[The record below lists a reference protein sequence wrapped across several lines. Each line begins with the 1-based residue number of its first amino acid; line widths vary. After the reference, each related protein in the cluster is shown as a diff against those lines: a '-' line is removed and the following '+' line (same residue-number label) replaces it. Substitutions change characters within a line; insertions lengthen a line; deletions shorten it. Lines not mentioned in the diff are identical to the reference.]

1 MKRKANRRSTQK
13 TSGARWVTLVLLAS
27 VASIVL
33 VAGLSLLAF
42 FIQLDRSL
50 PSTQSLKNYHPPLV
64 TRVYASDGSL
74 QGEFYTERRYVVPLS
89 DLPPHLINA
98 FLASE
103 DVRFYEH
110 GGVDFPGV
118 IRALL
123 KNIQAGEIVQGGS
136 TITQQVV
143 KSLLLTPERTWI
155 RKMKEAILA
164 YRIDQTLS
172 KDEILFL
179 YLNQIY
185 FGSGAYGV
193 EAAARTYFDKSA
205 HDLNLAEAALLA
217 GLPKAPSRYSPTHNL
232 PAARERQRYVL
243 QRMLESG
250 LATSGDVQKAQA
262 DPLKL
267 ASPRHW
273 TLKDL
278 DYFTEEVRRQLE
290 SRYGKDGLYKEGMTV
305 YTTLDPKAQ
314 SIGEKVLD
322 QGLRELDKRHRRY
335 RGLHANVPKEEWDRT
350 VKVLSERN
358 GSLAPD
364 KIAGALVMHYD
375 AKTKTCLLHL
385 GSAYGKLP
393 PSGWEWTKF
402 SSSRAGKMFRVGD
415 IIRVRLDRKEEE
427 SSWSAVLEQDPGM
440 EGALMAMVPDTGQ
453 VLCMVGGRDFEKS
466 QFNRCTQAIR
476 QPGSSFKPIIYAAAL
491 DRGYTE
497 ASILVDSPFVRD
509 DHSLRGPWKP
519 SNYDHQFWGPITLR
533 KALVNSRNVVTVKL
547 LDEIGTSYVISF
559 ARRLGIS
566 SQLTPTL
573 SLALGAS
580 GVTLSELLTAY
591 TPFANLGERA
601 DPYLIEK
608 VYDRKGNLMEE
619 HQPRREKVISPQT
632 AYIMTHILQG
642 VVEEGTGK
650 KAKELGRPAAGK
662 TGTTNELKDAWFVGY
677 TPDLIA
683 GVWIGYD
690 DHNLSLGKGETGGRA
705 ACPIWLYF
713 MQEVLKDQPIQAFKI
728 PSGVV
733 LAKMDPSS
741 GYIYRS
747 HDGVGVYAAFDGEPP
762 VNKRSYDEEAQ
773 DEDEFETS
781 DDGEETKE
789 DFSPRASSGS
799 RQAPP
804 SESFFK
810 SDLF

>member
-273 TLKDL
+273 TLKDM